1 MLGRHIL
8 LVDRRH
14 HQFHP
19 TIARSLIHPEWIVA
33 HAHARMAAIADVV
46 LRAAKAVDQ
55 KAAQT
60 FLRTVLQKICETGH
74 HRALLE
80 DVGVIGTERCGTF
93 ISDLEATALE
103 ATALE
108 RQLSLAN
115 AL

>member
-19 TIARSLIHPEWIVA
+19 TIARSLIHHEWIVA

-60 FLRTVLQKICETGH
+60 FLRTGDVRFGI
-74 HRALLE
+74 HRPE
-80 DVGVIGTERCGTF
+80 NVVCRDSGV
-93 ISDLEATALE
+93 EASHN
-103 ATALE
+103 
-108 RQLSLAN
+108 RGQLGGSE
-115 AL
+115 